1 MKPIKLIAGLVLS
14 LLMIGCQSMSTT
26 QIGITE
32 KDWLRSTFI
41 ADLAYMDGNVKAY
54 KSGGI
59 YYYFVDG
66 KLNRIDQGMLPAK
79 TIRLE
84 LR

>member
-14 LLMIGCQSMSTT
+14 LLMLGCQSMSTT

-66 KLNRIDQGMLPAK
+66 KLTRIDQGMLPAK

-84 LR
+84 VR

>member
-1 MKPIKLIAGLVLS
+1 MK
-14 LLMIGCQSMSTT
+14 LMMKITGVAILMFLGGCQSMSST
-26 QIGITE
+26 QIGMTE

-41 ADLAYMDGNVKAY
+41 ADLSYMDGNVKAY
-54 KSGGI
+54 RSGGA

-66 KLNRIDQGMLPAK
+66 KLTRIDQGVIPAQ

-84 LR
+84 MR

>member
-14 LLMIGCQSMSTT
+14 LLMVGCQSMSTT

>member
-1 MKPIKLIAGLVLS
+1 MKPMKSIAAVVIS
-14 LLMIGCQSMSTT
+14 LLLIGCQSMSSV
-26 QIGITE
+26 QIGMTE
-32 KDWLRSTFI
+32 REWLSSTFI

-54 KSGGI
+54 RSGGV

-66 KLNRIDQGMLPAK
+66 KLSRIDQGILPAN

-84 LR
+84 VR

>member
-41 ADLAYMDGNVKAY
+41 ADLAYLDGNVKAY